1 MNASIVR
8 SGAVAL
14 FVAAG
19 VTPVAVAGQTTGVT
33 PPSTQ
38 APTPAPSPGP
48 VRAGTSAESKIYSAA
63 LALKDPTEK
72 LAALRK
78 FQADYPEHS
87 LSRTADSAILTLL
100 LANFKDRTDEIG
112 ATVDK
117 VVANLPA
124 TSTPDIKVTRVQ
136 ALATQLVDA
145 GILVARAKAMMSEA
159 VAALDRADY
168 IKRTRESREKAR
180 AAALSRSLTSA
191 LTTAP
196 PPAVPSDEMLGQ
208 QFDRIM
214 AGAQEVMGRIHL
226 ATGDATAAEREF
238 RAAVAANP
246 QLGKASLE
254 LSKIES
260 ARGNDR
266 KALDLY
272 LSAAATGKLK
282 RSEEE
287 GLATLYKKLNGDTA
301 NLERDLDRV
310 YRERFPNPITA
321 PEPFAGTRGGRVAL
335 LEMFTGSACGPCV
348 AADLAL
354 DGVLERYPADSV
366 AVLAYHVHIP
376 GPDPMTVPD
385 SVTRKNLYAVPGV
398 PTFNVDGARARL
410 GGGPRESAQSTYD
423 TYVKSIDASI
433 ASSPEAQVNVSAEI
447 DGDKVRVRAD
457 VQGVKTG
464 SKPLRLHLALAERD
478 LTFLGEN
485 GIRHHPF
492 VVRDL
497 AGDDAEG
504 LPLPTADGKVDYTF
518 DLAAVPAAIT
528 KSLADDIA
536 RRRKNETSSATPRE
550 YRAEGRPFTAI
561 DRSHLVVVAFVQ
573 EAGDKPVAR
582 PDSSSTDTDDENPP
596 PVAAGAPAPT
606 YRVLQAVWTPVT
618 VRR

>member
-1 MNASIVR
+1 MNASVIR
-8 SGAVAL
+8 SGVVAL
-14 FVAAG
+14 FVFVG
-19 VTPVAVAGQTTGVT
+19 VPRVAIASQTTGVT

-38 APTPAPSPGP
+38 APAPSPAP
-48 VRAGTSAESKIYSAA
+48 ARAGTSPEAKIYSTA
-63 LALKDPTEK
+63 LAVKDPTEK

-78 FQADYPEHS
+78 FQADYPSNS

-100 LANFKDRTDEIG
+100 LANFKDRTDDIRT
-112 ATVDK
+112 TVDA
-117 VVANLPA
+117 VIANLPA
-124 TSTPDIKVTRVQ
+124 TSPPDIRVTRVQ
-136 ALATQLVDA
+136 AIAVQLVDA
-145 GILVARAKAMMSEA
+145 GVLIDRAKALVTEA
-159 VAALDRADY
+159 VVALDRPDY
-168 IKRTRESREKAR
+168 IKRTRETREKAR
-180 AAALSRSLTSA
+180 AAAEQRQKTS
-191 LTTAP
+191 TTPVTTP
-196 PPAVPSDEMLGQ
+196 PVPSDQMLGQ

-226 ATGDATAAEREF
+226 ATGDAAAAEREF

-260 ARGNDR
+260 SRGNDR

-272 LSAAATGKLK
+272 LAAAATGKLK
-282 RSEEE
+282 RAEEE
-287 GLATLYKKLNGDTA
+287 GLATLYKKVNGDTA

-310 YRERFPNPITA
+310 YRERFPNPIAA
-321 PEPFAGTRGGRVAL
+321 PEPFTGTRGGRVAL

-410 GGGPRESAQSTYD
+410 GGGPRESAQPTYD
-423 TYVKSIDASI
+423 TYVKSIDASL
-433 ASSPEAQVNVSAEI
+433 ASAPEAQVKVSAEFE
-447 DGDKVRVRAD
+447 GDKVRVRAD

-464 SKPLRLHLALAERD
+464 SKPLRLHLVLAERE

-504 LPLPTADGKVDYTF
+504 LPLPAADGKVDYTF
-518 DLAAVPAAIT
+518 DLTTVPGAIT
-528 KSLADDIA
+528 TSLADDIA

-550 YRAEGRPFTAI
+550 YRAEGRPMTAI

-573 EAGDKPVAR
+573 EAGDKPAAR
-582 PDSSSTDTDDENPP
+582 PDAGSTDTDDENPP
-596 PVAAGAPAPT
+596 PVAAGAPAPA
-606 YRVLQAVWTPVT
+606 YRVLQAVWTPVA